1 MNDKQPL
8 YTIGDLLLELVDGLT
23 LSSGIITGIYYDEL
37 DKEFVY
43 SILWNDMP
51 QETEI
56 FESIVKWRI
65 ENDVFTYHA
74 VVK

>member
-1 MNDKQPL
+1 MNEEQPL

-23 LSSGIITGIYYDEL
+23 LSSGIITGVYYDQL

-43 SILWNDMP
+43 KILWNDMAL
-51 QETEI
+51 ETEI
-56 FESIVKWRI
+56 FESIIKWRI
-65 ENDVFTYHA
+65 ENYIFTYHA